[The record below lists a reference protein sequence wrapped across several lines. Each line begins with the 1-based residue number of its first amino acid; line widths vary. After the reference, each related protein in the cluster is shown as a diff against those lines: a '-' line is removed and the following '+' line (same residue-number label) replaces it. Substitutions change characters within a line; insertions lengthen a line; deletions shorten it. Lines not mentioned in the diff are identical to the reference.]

1 MAVAFDVHRPWAY
14 GDAEQIGVDWW
25 YSRQVRVYG
34 ISYPPDLF
42 GFRASAAAGAY
53 FTAPFKPAIQMAQN
67 RKTAGNNAVA
77 SSKSSKKPF
86 YIGMAVAAIAGIAA
100 LSYITGK
107 ASKNRIITV
116 DPNLPSVESQGY
128 VMGSPDAKVELVEH
142 GDFECPG
149 CGQYAELTEP
159 EIRAQYVN
167 AGKIRFRFIDYPLS
181 GHQNTLNASNAAA
194 CADEQGKFWE
204 MHDLI
209 YGTQYEWSSL
219 SKGPSW
225 TDPDKHFKKI
235 ARQIPGLDAS
245 KFDECVT
252 SRRMMAKVQAHL
264 RVSESRGVRSTPTFF
279 LGNQMFGGMAVDQLK
294 RTLDAA
300 IAAAEA
306 TPATKTTKK
315 P

>member
-1 MAVAFDVHRPWAY
+1 
-14 GDAEQIGVDWW
+14 
-25 YSRQVRVYG
+25 
-34 ISYPPDLF
+34 
-42 GFRASAAAGAY
+42 
-53 FTAPFKPAIQMAQN
+53 MAQN
-67 RKTAGNNAVA
+67 RKTAGKNAVA
-77 SSKSSKKPF
+77 STKSSKKPF
-86 YIGMAVAAIAGIAA
+86 YIGLAVAAIAGVAA
-100 LSYITGK
+100 LSYITGQ

-116 DPNLPSVESQGY
+116 DPNLPSVESHGY

-149 CGQYAELTEP
+149 CGQYSELTEP

-167 AGKIRFRFIDYPLS
+167 TGKIRFRFIDFPLA

-209 YGTQYEWSSL
+209 FSTQYEWSSQI
-219 SKGPSW
+219 KGPSW

-235 ARQIPGLDAS
+235 ARQIPNVDGA
-245 KFDECVT
+245 KFDDCLS
-252 SRRMMAKVQAHL
+252 SRRMMGKVQAHL
-264 RVSESRGVRSTPTFF
+264 RLSESRGVRSTPTFF
-279 LGNQMFGGMAVDQLK
+279 LGNQMFGGMALDQLK

-300 IAAAEA
+300 IAAAGST
-306 TPATKTTKK
+306 TPAGTTKK